1 MQVLGLTATLRP
13 RFEVC
18 TANAC
23 GLPSWDQVVRASCA
37 RPAVQSDCVVYA
49 DEAAA
54 LQALIQ
60 FKPQL
65 LCVKTKADIT
75 ALMSSSEIKKAYQCV
90 LPHYRDLD
98 QVNKE
103 TAYSA
108 LHNDSGTTLVI
119 ATSGITT
126 GTNPKSLFR
135 VALWK
140 GVWSI
145 DNAVQASGRCARTR
159 GQKGVAKLVT
169 WHHAVAE
176 DAGSEFAELARNPST
191 FFQNSIVR
199 LDSDKLRQ
207 FDLRPPQ
214 VHPALNF
221 SSMNLAIDVLYRPGT
236 WVLPPIPYMQCH
248 VCGGP
253 HVAKSCTHRLK
264 DDVPKGFCNA
274 CLLPLW
280 KLDGRR
286 HVHHPTEYGHSNC
299 KNIHKPTSRQLFFR
313 ARQQHPSV
321 PAGVRSTVPS
331 DFRVGWDWLF
341 AGPVP
346 GVLQLHLKMHE
357 YNASRTM
364 Q

>member
-1 MQVLGLTATLRP
+1 MDTATFAMFGCWFLLYSHHLYAILPSPLNLPTPFQRCYPISTRLQVLGLTATLRP

-54 LQALIQ
+54 LHALIQ

-65 LCVKTKADIT
+65 LCVKTKAEIT
-75 ALMSSSEIKKAYQCV
+75 ALMSSSVIKKAYICV

-98 QVNKE
+98 DANKE
-103 TAYSA
+103 RAYDA

-159 GQKGVAKLVT
+159 GQKGVAKLIT
-169 WHHAVAE
+169 WHQAVAD
-176 DAGSEFAELARNPST
+176 DAGSEFAELAQNPST
-191 FFQNSIVR
+191 FFQNSIAR
-199 LDSDKLRQ
+199 LDSDKLKL

-214 VHPALNF
+214 VQPALNC
-221 SSMNLAIDVLYRPGT
+221 SRIQLAIDVLDKPGT
-236 WVLPPIPYMQCH
+236 WALPKIPYMQCH
-248 VCGGP
+248 VCGCP
-253 HVAKSCTHRLK
+253 HMAKHCTFRLK
-264 DDVPKGFCNA
+264 DDVPRDFCVA

-280 KLDGRR
+280 KVDGSRY
-286 HVHHPTEYGHSNC
+286 VHDPTRYGHSNC
-299 KNIHKPTSRQLFFR
+299 ENVHKQTTRQLFLR
-313 ARQQHPSV
+313 AR
-321 PAGVRSTVPS
+321 
-331 DFRVGWDWLF
+331 
-341 AGPVP
+341 
-346 GVLQLHLKMHE
+346 
-357 YNASRTM
+357 
-364 Q
+364 